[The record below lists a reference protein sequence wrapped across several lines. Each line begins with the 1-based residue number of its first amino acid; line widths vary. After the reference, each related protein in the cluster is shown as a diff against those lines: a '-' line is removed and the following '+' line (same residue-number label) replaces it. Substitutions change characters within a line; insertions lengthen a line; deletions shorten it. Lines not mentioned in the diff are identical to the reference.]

1 MKKVA
6 EKVAEDKAAQAG
18 AGFELI
24 LNAIKNPITRRRFLQ
39 GSALTVV
46 AIAGAD
52 LLAGCGGKKEPQ
64 PAGGIIPA
72 KGMVVADETLCG
84 SCRRCE
90 LVCSYAHNGA
100 PWPALARLT
109 VDRKRA
115 QFALSTGL
123 FKPETCH
130 MCDDPACVKACPT
143 GAAHVAPKGEFGDTY
158 ARVIDVEKCV
168 GCRSCEKACPFR
180 MIVFNEQAKKSLK
193 CDLCGGQ
200 PRCVKECPASAL
212 TFVPFTAKA

>member
-1 MKKVA
+1 VA
-6 EKVAEDKAAQAG
+6 EKLVGDKTPEEST
-18 AGFELI
+18 GFELI

-52 LLAGCGGKKEPQ
+52 FLAGCGRKKEPQ
-64 PAGGIIPA
+64 PVNGIMPA

-90 LVCSYAHNGA
+90 LVCSYSHNGA

-115 QFALSTGL
+115 EYAMSTGL

-130 MCDDPACVKACPT
+130 QCEDPACVKACPT
-143 GAAHVAPKGEFGDTY
+143 GAAHVAAKGEFGDTY
-158 ARVIDVEKCV
+158 ARVIDPEKCV
-168 GCRSCEKACPFR
+168 GCRSCERACPFH
-180 MIVFNEQAKKSLK
+180 MVVFNEQAKKSLK
-193 CDLCGGQ
+193 CDLCGGD

-212 TFVPFTAKA
+212 TFVPFAKKA